1 MTGRYRCVDSGETYA
16 GGLREA
22 ARMDTI
28 SQTAGYIEVFGN
40 YSTWRAEMSGTV
52 PGASATLD
60 WHCDVRG
67 ARFSAR

>member
-22 ARMDTI
+22 ARMNTT

-40 YSTWRAEMSGTV
+40 YSYLASG
-52 PGASATLD
+52 
-60 WHCDVRG
+60 DVRT
-67 ARFSAR
+67 SAGCKCYT